1 MNNKHTTK
9 GFTIIELIVV
19 IAIISLL
26 AVIVTASLQTART
39 KAQNATRLS
48 NIDQINKALEIYAT
62 ASGTNAPPNTLGTV
76 CLGSSAP
83 SNYVCND
90 PGGHADATIDN
101 ALKQYLAGNIIPKD
115 PTLSGVYGSTYYY
128 TFNSPAITQ
137 GDCSATT
144 CPTGTYLKWAMDG
157 TTGNCGRGVWTYNL
171 PNPSRDIC
179 VLRITN

>member
-1 MNNKHTTK
+1 MNNKNTTK

-19 IAIISLL
+19 IAIISVL
-26 AVIVTASLQTART
+26 AVIVVASLQTART
-39 KAQNATRLS
+39 KAQNSTRLN

-62 ASGTNAPPNTLGTV
+62 AGGTNALPSASGTV

-90 PGGHADATIDN
+90 PGAHADTNVDN
-101 ALKQYLAGNIIPKD
+101 ALRQYLAGNVIPKD
-115 PTLSGVYGSTYYY
+115 PTIAGLYGSTYYY
-128 TFNSPAITQ
+128 TFNSSAIAQ
-137 GDCSATT
+137 GNCSAAT
-144 CPTGTYLKWAMDG
+144 CPAGTYLKWAMN
-157 TTGNCGRGVWTYNL
+157 GNTKDCGRGVWTYNL